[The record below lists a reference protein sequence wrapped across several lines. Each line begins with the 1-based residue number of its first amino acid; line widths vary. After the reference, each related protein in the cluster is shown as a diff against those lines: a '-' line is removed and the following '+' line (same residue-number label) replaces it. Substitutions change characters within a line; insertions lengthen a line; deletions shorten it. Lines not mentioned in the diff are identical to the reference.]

1 MSHQSA
7 WYLGAPSVVRRWPE
21 LPDTIVIPAMSHQSA
36 VVPESFGSGAD
47 PPDTIVIPAMSHAG
61 VLQLIAFF
69 CLSGRWARIL
79 LWSTKGSGDWTCAEP
94 GVSALASNDFSED

>member
-47 PPDTIVIPAMSHAG
+47 PPDTIVIPAVFHQSVCPDVPVVIRG
-61 VLQLIAFF
+61 GFNLPDTIVI
-69 CLSGRWARIL
+69 LSVSSQSAWNLG
-79 LWSTKGSGDWTCAEP
+79 GQGEGGDRNLP
-94 GVSALASNDFSED
+94 

>member
-47 PPDTIVIPAMSHAG
+47 PPDTIVIPAVFHQSVCPDVPVVIRGGFNLPDTNHRDSQH
-61 VLQLIAFF
+61 VQPE
-69 CLSGRWARIL
+69 CLELLRRKTIL
-79 LWSTKGSGDWTCAEP
+79 C
-94 GVSALASNDFSED
+94 

>member
-47 PPDTIVIPAMSHAG
+47 PPDTIVIPAVFHQSVCPGERPLDQGSPLVAQG
-61 VLQLIAFF
+61 VWGLDLP
-69 CLSGRWARIL
+69 
-79 LWSTKGSGDWTCAEP
+79 GDGGQQPC
-94 GVSALASNDFSED
+94 VK